1 MIKLVV
7 FDFDGVF
14 TDGKIMFDSQGNAI
28 KHYNAKDGMG
38 IFRLHNAGFEVGVI
52 SGWPDNIS
60 QQAILKHLKIRHI
73 SLGSNNKLEILKEWC
88 SKLNI
93 TLDNVAYIGDDVN
106 DIEVMKQVKLTACP
120 NDAVNY
126 VKHCSNIV
134 CEKKGGEG
142 AVREFCEFLIDL

>member
-38 IFRLHNAGFEVGVI
+38 IFRLHEAGFEVGVI
-52 SGWPDNIS
+52 SGWPDNVS
-60 QQAILKHLKIRHI
+60 QQAILKHLKIKHI
-73 SLGSNNKLEILKEWC
+73 SLGSNNKLDILKKWC
-88 SKLNI
+88 RNLKI

-106 DIEVMKQVKLTACP
+106 DIEVMKEVKLVACP
-120 NDAVNY
+120 NNAVNY
-126 VKHCSNIV
+126 VKHSANIV
-134 CEKKGGEG
+134 CEKNGGEG